1 MLKENPT
8 YVNAVRKNQ
17 TAFTPLFEPGEFGL
31 RPPAK
36 LIENASEN
44 RGIVYHSLNK
54 KMLEKQQND
63 VLEAFRQLFPAS
75 DNDVSRFL
83 NIPEGRVSARRN
95 KLIEFGLII
104 KNKDEKGLPIKKFDT
119 ITNKKVQTWKTVII
133 NN

>member
-8 YVNAVRKNQ
+8 YVNELRKNQ
-17 TAFTPLFEPGEFGL
+17 TAFTPLFEPEKYGL
-31 RPPAK
+31 TPPRF
-36 LIENASEN
+36 IENASEN

-83 NIPEGRVSARRN
+83 DIPEGRVSARRN

-104 KNKDEKGLPIKKFDT
+104 KNKDEKGLPIKKFDPCT
-119 ITNKKVQTWKTVII
+119 KKKVQTWKAVKI